1 MFIMA
6 DSMSLNTKKK
16 SSLRRVGL
24 VVLLLVAFL
33 LRVWNLDWDEGTHQ
47 HPDERYWSIVTADI
61 QWEDPVTYF
70 NSEDSELN
78 PYRYRSSW
86 VYGTLPLFAA
96 KGAAEFLE
104 ADFFLSNWV
113 VSAADSVGINLKEDR
128 LSANGEMYVAKT
140 FNSGFEV
147 QNIGRLLAALI
158 DTGTVLLTY
167 FLGRALFSR
176 AAGLIAATL
185 LTFAPIHI
193 QYSHFHGAEPWV
205 TFFGTAAVLLLS
217 LIHI

>member
-61 QWEDPVTYF
+61 QWEDPVTYY

-86 VYGTLPLFAA
+86 VYG
-96 KGAAEFLE
+96 
-104 ADFFLSNWV
+104 
-113 VSAADSVGINLKEDR
+113 
-128 LSANGEMYVAKT
+128 
-140 FNSGFEV
+140 
-147 QNIGRLLAALI
+147 
-158 DTGTVLLTY
+158 
-167 FLGRALFSR
+167 
-176 AAGLIAATL
+176 
-185 LTFAPIHI
+185 
-193 QYSHFHGAEPWV
+193 
-205 TFFGTAAVLLLS
+205 LS
-217 LIHI
+217 LIHISEPTLP